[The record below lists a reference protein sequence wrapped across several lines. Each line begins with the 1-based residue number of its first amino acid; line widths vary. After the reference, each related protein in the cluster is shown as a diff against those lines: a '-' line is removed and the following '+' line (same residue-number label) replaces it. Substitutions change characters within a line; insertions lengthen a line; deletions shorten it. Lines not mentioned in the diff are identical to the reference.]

1 MNTSIP
7 IILYY
12 TIYKNDTMSSYLT
25 SLLDGEGPK
34 LRPGLH
40 NLAAQHMG
48 HVRKGRNWG
57 WNRRSSGTL

>member
-1 MNTSIP
+1 
-7 IILYY
+7 
-12 TIYKNDTMSSYLT
+12 MSSYLT